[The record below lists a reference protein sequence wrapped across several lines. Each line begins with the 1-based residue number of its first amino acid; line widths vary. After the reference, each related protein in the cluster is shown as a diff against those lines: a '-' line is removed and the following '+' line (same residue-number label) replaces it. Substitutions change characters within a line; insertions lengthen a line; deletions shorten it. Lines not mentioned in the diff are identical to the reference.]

1 MNIPIDNQSIMINDN
16 INNQLNINN
25 QDNQLNINNQTKINT
40 RSKLKKNQSQKTK
53 KPNGIVLFDEFCDNL
68 YKSHNARILE
78 KQEKVTNET
87 MIIPNFSQHDF
98 LLINNY
104 NLQQLRQINSVYKL
118 KITGNKTD
126 YVSKIYSFLFL
137 SKYAVNIQ
145 KKVRGMIV
153 RTWIRCR
160 GPAFKK
166 KYLCTN
172 ATDFLTMDN
181 IADLPNDQFFSFR
194 DSDGFIYGFD
204 LLSINNLLP
213 TQNGQLQN
221 PYNRLVISADVIQ
234 TLNRLLTLSKLL
246 KYDIELEVKQ
256 VDEEVSVKKS
266 VELRALTLFQNMD
279 ALGNYT
285 NSKWF
290 MDLNKPQLIRML
302 RELLD
307 IWDYRAPLSM
317 DTKRAICPPIG
328 NPFPHV
334 IYFNQLNIME
344 NIDDIRKYIL
354 VILEKFVN
362 YGIDRDNKCL
372 GAYYV
377 IGALTL
383 VNPEAAT
390 SLPWLYQAFS
400 YM

>member
-1 MNIPIDNQSIMINDN
+1 MNLPS
-16 INNQLNINN
+16 
-25 QDNQLNINNQTKINT
+25 DNQLILENIIQDNVDNISNKNKINT
-40 RSKLKKNQSQKTK
+40 RSKIKQSK
-53 KPNGIVLFDEFCDNL
+53 KPNGIILFDEFCDNI
-68 YKSHNARILE
+68 YKSHSARMGL

-104 NLQQLRQINSVYKL
+104 NVSQLKQINTAYKL
-118 KITGNKTD
+118 KISGNKTD

-137 SKYAVNIQ
+137 SKYAVKIQ
-145 KKVRGMIV
+145 KLTRGFFVRACIKY
-153 RTWIRCR
+153 R

-172 ATDFLTMDN
+172 VTDFLTMDN
-181 IADLPNDQFFSFR
+181 ISDLANEQFFSFR
-194 DSDGFIYGFD
+194 DIDGFIYGFD
-204 LLSINNLLP
+204 LLSIKNLIP
-213 TQNGQLQN
+213 TQNGQIKN
-221 PYNRLVISADVIQ
+221 PYNRLIISAETIQ
-234 TLNRLLTLSKLL
+234 NMNRLLRLSKLL

-256 VDEEVSVKKS
+256 VEEEITVKKS

-290 MDLNKPQLIRML
+290 MDLNKQRLIRML

-307 IWDYRAPLSM
+307 VWDYRAPLSM
-317 DTKRAICPPIG
+317 ETKRAICPPIG
-328 NPFPHV
+328 NPFPNV
-334 IYFNQLNIME
+334 VYFNQLNIME
-344 NIDDIRKYIL
+344 NIDDIRKYVL

-383 VNPEAAT
+383 VNPDAAT

>member
-1 MNIPIDNQSIMINDN
+1 MNIPNDNQSIIEND
-16 INNQLNINN
+16 
-25 QDNQLNINNQTKINT
+25 NQTKINT
-40 RSKLKKNQSQKTK
+40 RSKLKQSQKSK
-53 KPNGIVLFDEFCDNL
+53 KPNGIVLFDEFCDDI
-68 YKSHNARILE
+68 YKSHNARIVE
-78 KQEKVTNET
+78 KQERVTNET
-87 MIIPNFSQHDF
+87 MTIPTFSQHDF

-104 NLQQLRQINSVYKL
+104 NLQQLRQINFAYKL
-118 KITGNKTD
+118 KISGNKTY

-137 SKYAVNIQ
+137 SKYAVRIQ
-145 KKVRGMIV
+145 KIIRGIIV
-153 RTWIRCR
+153 RTYIRCR
-160 GPAFKK
+160 GPAFRKK
-166 KYLCTN
+166 SLCTN
-172 ATDFLTMDN
+172 ITDFLTMDN
-181 IADLPNDQFFSFR
+181 IADLPNEQFFSFR
-194 DSDGFIYGFD
+194 DIDGFIYGFD
-204 LLSINNLLP
+204 LLSINNLIP
-213 TQNGQLQN
+213 SQNGELKN
-221 PYNRLVISADVIQ
+221 PYNRLVISSDIIK
-234 TLNRLLTLSKLL
+234 TLNQLLRLSKLL

-290 MDLNKPQLIRML
+290 MDLNKLQLIRML
-302 RELLD
+302 RELFD

-328 NPFPHV
+328 NPFPNV
-334 IYFNQLNIME
+334 IYFNQLNITE

>member
-1 MNIPIDNQSIMINDN
+1 MNIPNDNQSIIEND
-16 INNQLNINN
+16 
-25 QDNQLNINNQTKINT
+25 NQTKINT
-40 RSKLKKNQSQKTK
+40 RSKLKKTK
-53 KPNGIVLFDEFCDNL
+53 KPNGIVLFDEFCDDI
-68 YKSHNARILE
+68 YKVHNARIVE
-78 KQEKVTNET
+78 KQERVTNET
-87 MIIPNFSQHDF
+87 MTIPTFYQHDF

-104 NLQQLRQINSVYKL
+104 NLQQLRQINFAYKL
-118 KITGNKTD
+118 KISGNKTY

-137 SKYAVNIQ
+137 SKYAVRIQ
-145 KKVRGMIV
+145 KIIRGIIV
-153 RTWIRCR
+153 RTYIRCR
-160 GPAFKK
+160 GPAFRKK
-166 KYLCTN
+166 SLCTN
-172 ATDFLTMDN
+172 ITDFLTMDN
-181 IADLPNDQFFSFR
+181 IADLPNEQFFSFR
-194 DSDGFIYGFD
+194 DIDGFIYGFD
-204 LLSINNLLP
+204 LLSINNLIP
-213 TQNGQLQN
+213 TQNGELKN
-221 PYNRLVISADVIQ
+221 PYNRLVISSGIIK
-234 TLNRLLTLSKLL
+234 TLNQLLRLSKLL

-290 MDLNKPQLIRML
+290 MDLNKLQLIRML
-302 RELLD
+302 RELFD

-328 NPFPHV
+328 NPFPNV
-334 IYFNQLNIME
+334 IYFNQLNITE

-400 YM
+400 YMQ

>member
-1 MNIPIDNQSIMINDN
+1 MILPNDNQSTLE
-16 INNQLNINN
+16 NNNMVN
-25 QDNQLNINNQTKINT
+25 QVNPDTQNKVST
-40 RSKLKKNQSQKTK
+40 RSNLKQKSK
-53 KPNGIVLFDEFCDNL
+53 KMNGIILFDEFCDNI
-68 YKSHNARILE
+68 YKSHNARVCIK

-87 MIIPNFSQHDF
+87 MIIPKFSEHDF

-104 NLQQLRQINSVYKL
+104 NVSQLKQINLAYKL
-118 KITGNKTD
+118 KISGNKTD

-137 SKYAVNIQ
+137 SKYAVKIQ
-145 KKVRGMIV
+145 KIIRGILV
-153 RTWIRCR
+153 RTCIECR

-166 KYLCTN
+166 KSLCTN
-172 ATDFLTMDN
+172 TTDFLTMDN
-181 IADLPNDQFFSFR
+181 IVDLPYQQFFSFR
-194 DSDGFIYGFD
+194 DLDGFIYGFD
-204 LLSINNLLP
+204 LLSFYNLMP
-213 TQNGQLQN
+213 TQKGQLIN
-221 PYNRLVISADVIQ
+221 PYNRRLISPDVVGS
-234 TLNRLLTLSKLL
+234 LNQLLRLSKLL
-246 KYDIELEVKQ
+246 KYDVVLEVKQ
-256 VDEEVSVKKS
+256 VEEDISVKKS
-266 VELRALTLFQNMD
+266 VELRALTLFQNID

-290 MDLNKPQLIRML
+290 MDLNRPQLIRML

-317 DTKRAICPPIG
+317 ETKRAICPPIG
-328 NPFPHV
+328 NPFPNIV
-334 IYFNQLNIME
+334 NFNQLNIME
-344 NIDDIRKYIL
+344 NIDDIRKYSL
-354 VILEKFVN
+354 TILEKFVN

-383 VNPEAAT
+383 VNAEAAT

>member
-1 MNIPIDNQSIMINDN
+1 MILPNVNQSTLENK
-16 INNQLNINN
+16 NQVISVNPDGQN
-25 QDNQLNINNQTKINT
+25 KINT
-40 RSKLKKNQSQKTK
+40 RSKLNQKTK
-53 KPNGIVLFDEFCDNL
+53 KMGGIILFDEFCDNI
-68 YKSHNARILE
+68 YKIHNTRMALNIK

-87 MIIPNFSQHDF
+87 MVIPKFSEHDF

-104 NLQQLRQINSVYKL
+104 NVQQLKQINLAYKL
-118 KITGNKTD
+118 KISGNKTD

-137 SKYAVNIQ
+137 SKYVVKIQ
-145 KKVRGMIV
+145 KIIRGIIV
-153 RTWIRCR
+153 RTCIKCR

-172 ATDFLTMDN
+172 TTDFLTMDN
-181 IADLPNDQFFSFR
+181 IVDLPYQQFFSFR
-194 DSDGFIYGFD
+194 DVDGFIYGFD
-204 LLSINNLLP
+204 LMSFYNLIPVTL
-213 TQNGQLQN
+213 NGQLMN
-221 PYNRLVISADVIQ
+221 PYNRRLISPDVVGM
-234 TLNRLLTLSKLL
+234 LNQLLRLSKLL
-246 KYDIELEVKQ
+246 KYDVVLEVKQ
-256 VDEEVSVKKS
+256 VEEDITIKKS

-307 IWDYRAPLSM
+307 IWDYRAPLSIE
-317 DTKRAICPPIG
+317 TKRAICPPSG
-328 NPFPHV
+328 NPFSNMV
-334 IYFNQLNIME
+334 YFNQLTIME
-344 NIDDIRKYIL
+344 NIDDIRKNIL
-354 VILEKFVN
+354 NILEKFVN
-362 YGIDRDNKCL
+362 HGIDRDNKCL

-383 VNPEAAT
+383 VNAEAAT

>member
-1 MNIPIDNQSIMINDN
+1 MNLPT
-16 INNQLNINN
+16 
-25 QDNQLNINNQTKINT
+25 DNQLILENIIQDNVDNISNKNKINKINT
-40 RSKLKKNQSQKTK
+40 KSKIKQSK
-53 KPNGIVLFDEFCDNL
+53 KPNGIILFDELCDNI
-68 YKSHNARILE
+68 YKSHSARMGL

-104 NLQQLRQINSVYKL
+104 NVSQLKQINTAYKL
-118 KITGNKTD
+118 KISGNKTD
-126 YVSKIYSFLFL
+126 YVSKIYSYLFL
-137 SKYAVNIQ
+137 SKYAVKIQ
-145 KKVRGMIV
+145 KITRGFFVRACIKY
-153 RTWIRCR
+153 R

-172 ATDFLTMDN
+172 VTDFLTMDN
-181 IADLPNDQFFSFR
+181 ISDLANEQFFSFR
-194 DSDGFIYGFD
+194 DIDGFIYGFD
-204 LLSINNLLP
+204 LLSINNLIP
-213 TQNGQLQN
+213 TQNGEVKN
-221 PYNRLVISADVIQ
+221 PYNRLIISAETIQ
-234 TLNRLLTLSKLL
+234 NMNRLLRLSKLL

-256 VDEEVSVKKS
+256 VEEEISVKKS

-290 MDLNKPQLIRML
+290 MDLNKQRLIRML

-317 DTKRAICPPIG
+317 ETKRAICPPIG
-328 NPFPHV
+328 NPFPNV
-334 IYFNQLNIME
+334 VYFNQLNIME
-344 NIDDIRKYIL
+344 NIDDIRKYVL

-383 VNPEAAT
+383 VNPDAAT

>member
-1 MNIPIDNQSIMINDN
+1 MG
-16 INNQLNINN
+16 L
-25 QDNQLNINNQTKINT
+25 
-40 RSKLKKNQSQKTK
+40 
-53 KPNGIVLFDEFCDNL
+53 
-68 YKSHNARILE
+68 

-104 NLQQLRQINSVYKL
+104 NVSQLKQINTAYKL
-118 KITGNKTD
+118 KISGNKTD

-137 SKYAVNIQ
+137 SKYAVKIQ
-145 KKVRGMIV
+145 KITRGFFVRACIKY
-153 RTWIRCR
+153 R

-172 ATDFLTMDN
+172 VTDFLTMDN
-181 IADLPNDQFFSFR
+181 ISDLANEQFFSFR
-194 DSDGFIYGFD
+194 DIDGFIYGFD
-204 LLSINNLLP
+204 LLSINNLIP
-213 TQNGQLQN
+213 TQNGEVKN
-221 PYNRLVISADVIQ
+221 PYNRLIISAETIQ
-234 TLNRLLTLSKLL
+234 NMNRLLRLSKLL

-256 VDEEVSVKKS
+256 VEEEISVKKS

-290 MDLNKPQLIRML
+290 MDLNKQRLIRML

-317 DTKRAICPPIG
+317 ETKRAICPPIG
-328 NPFPHV
+328 NPFPNV
-334 IYFNQLNIME
+334 VYFNQLNIME
-344 NIDDIRKYIL
+344 NIDDIRKYVL

-383 VNPEAAT
+383 VNPDAAT

>member
-1 MNIPIDNQSIMINDN
+1 MNLPT
-16 INNQLNINN
+16 
-25 QDNQLNINNQTKINT
+25 DNQLILENIIQDNVDNISNKNKINKINT
-40 RSKLKKNQSQKTK
+40 KSKIKQSK
-53 KPNGIVLFDEFCDNL
+53 KPNGIILFDELCDNI
-68 YKSHNARILE
+68 YKSHSARMGL

-104 NLQQLRQINSVYKL
+104 NVSQLKQINTAYKL
-118 KITGNKTD
+118 KISGNKTD

-137 SKYAVNIQ
+137 SKYAVKIQ
-145 KKVRGMIV
+145 KITRGFFVRACIKY
-153 RTWIRCR
+153 R

-172 ATDFLTMDN
+172 VTDFLTMDN
-181 IADLPNDQFFSFR
+181 ISDLANEQFFSFR
-194 DSDGFIYGFD
+194 DIDGFIYGFD
-204 LLSINNLLP
+204 LLSINNLIP
-213 TQNGQLQN
+213 TQNGEVKN
-221 PYNRLVISADVIQ
+221 PYNRLIISAETIQ
-234 TLNRLLTLSKLL
+234 NMNRLLRLSKLL

-256 VDEEVSVKKS
+256 VEEEISVKKS

-290 MDLNKPQLIRML
+290 MDLNKQRLIRML

-317 DTKRAICPPIG
+317 ETKRAICPPIG
-328 NPFPHV
+328 NPFPNV
-334 IYFNQLNIME
+334 VYFNQLNIME
-344 NIDDIRKYIL
+344 NIDDIRKYVL

-383 VNPEAAT
+383 VNPDAAT

>member
-1 MNIPIDNQSIMINDN
+1 MCC
-16 INNQLNINN
+16 
-25 QDNQLNINNQTKINT
+25 
-40 RSKLKKNQSQKTK
+40 R
-53 KPNGIVLFDEFCDNL
+53 C
-68 YKSHNARILE
+68 
-78 KQEKVTNET
+78 KQEFPLTTEFFHVAK
-87 MIIPNFSQHDF
+87 F
-98 LLINNY
+98 L
-104 NLQQLRQINSVYKL
+104 
-118 KITGNKTD
+118 
-126 YVSKIYSFLFL
+126 
-137 SKYAVNIQ
+137 
-145 KKVRGMIV
+145 
-153 RTWIRCR
+153 
-160 GPAFKK
+160 
-166 KYLCTN
+166 
-172 ATDFLTMDN
+172 
-181 IADLPNDQFFSFR
+181 
-194 DSDGFIYGFD
+194 SDGFNSHCKTCRKKSYHLRRSPIQD
-204 LLSINNLLP
+204 LKKAL
-213 TQNGQLQN
+213 TQRFNDLKT
-221 PYNRLVISADVIQ
+221 RTKKKRV
-234 TLNRLLTLSKLL
+234 

-290 MDLNKPQLIRML
+290 MDLNKLQLIRML
-302 RELLD
+302 RELFD

-328 NPFPHV
+328 NPFPNV
-334 IYFNQLNIME
+334 IYFNQLNITE

-400 YM
+400 YMQ